1 MLTSELWFFLEIP
14 IIGIFQILPL
24 NAQQGVL
31 YIEPV
36 VTNIY
41 YFRPSVPLFGV
52 GVLAD
57 HLLVVSC
64 SATTTYLC

>member
-1 MLTSELWFFLEIP
+1 MVSHRNSYYYDFSN
-14 IIGIFQILPL
+14 PL
-24 NAQQGVL
+24 ISAYQGVL

-36 VTNIY
+36 MTDIY
-41 YFRPSVPLFGV
+41 YFSPSLPLFGV

-57 HLLVVSC
+57 HLLAVSC

>member
-1 MLTSELWFFLEIP
+1 MVFPRNSYYCDFSN
-14 IIGIFQILPL
+14 PL
-24 NAQQGVL
+24 ISAHQGVL

-36 VTNIY
+36 MTDIY
-41 YFRPSVPLFGV
+41 YFSPSLPLFGV

>member
-1 MLTSELWFFLEIP
+1 MVFSRNSYYYDFSN
-14 IIGIFQILPL
+14 PL
-24 NAQQGVL
+24 ISAYQGVL